1 MKILYVSSEVEPF
14 AKTGGLADVAG
25 SLPLYLAKGK
35 DEVAVVQP
43 LYRLTK
49 LNMAKKGIKAENVIF
64 DLQVPVGH
72 ETKSANIHKVFFP
85 GTKVPVY
92 LIENDFYYD
101 RPELYG
107 EKGQDYPDN
116 CARFTFFCRAILE
129 MCKKLKWKPAVIN
142 CNDWQSAL
150 IPMYLK
156 TLYKNDPF
164 FAKTATVY
172 TIHNMAHLGLFAPA
186 EILTTGLG
194 WEYFNSNNLEFWNKL
209 CLMKAGII
217 YAELVTTVSQKYS
230 QEIQTEEYGCGLDGL
245 LRTRS
250 ADIYGIVNGID
261 YQYWGPSVD
270 KDIAASFSPDD
281 LSGKLLCKKELQKL
295 YKLPT
300 QADIPVLGL
309 ISRLSNQKGFDIL
322 AASLEK
328 LLKLDLQFVLL
339 GTGDPVY
346 HELFTKMAG
355 KYPKKVGIALRFD
368 SKLSRQIY
376 AGSDMFLMPSK
387 FEPCG
392 LGQMISFAYGTIP
405 IVRATGGLADTV
417 EDYNLKT
424 GKGTGFVFSD
434 YTAEALTDAIKR
446 SLKTFNVP
454 DKWLK
459 MVIKSMNLDYSWDKS
474 AIKYR
479 ELYSKAV
486 KNLR

>member
-35 DEVAVVQP
+35 DEAAVVQP
-43 LYRLTK
+43 FYRLTK
-49 LNMAKKGIKAENVIF
+49 SNLAKKGLKAECVIF
-64 DLQVPVGH
+64 DLQVQVGH
-72 ETKSANIHKVFFP
+72 EIKKANIHKVFFP

-129 MCKKLKWKPAVIN
+129 MVKKLKWKPSVIN

-156 TLYKNDPF
+156 TLYKSDPF

-172 TIHNMAHLGLFAPA
+172 TIHNMAHLGLFAPE

-194 WEYFNSNNLEFWNKL
+194 WEYFNSNSLEFWNKL

-217 YAELVTTVSQKYS
+217 HAELVTTVSQKYS

-245 LRTRS
+245 LRTRN

-261 YQYWGPSVD
+261 YKYWGPSVD
-270 KDIAASFSPDD
+270 KDIAASFSAED
-281 LSGKLLCKKELQKL
+281 LGGKLLCKKELQKI
-295 YKLPT
+295 YKLP
-300 QADIPVLGL
+300 AKPDVPVLGL

-322 AASLEK
+322 AASLEN

-339 GTGDPVY
+339 GTGDPAY
-346 HELFTKMAG
+346 HELFARMAE

-417 EDYNLKT
+417 EDYNTKS
-424 GKGTGFVFSD
+424 GKGTGFVFSE
-434 YTAEALTDAIKR
+434 YTAEALTSTVKR
-446 SLKTFNVP
+446 ALKAFGDK
-454 DKWLK
+454 DKWAKLSK
-459 MVIKSMNLDYSWDKS
+459 KAIQLDYSWDKS
-474 AIKYR
+474 AIKYK
-479 ELYSKAV
+479 ELYKIAIKKLS
-486 KNLR
+486 